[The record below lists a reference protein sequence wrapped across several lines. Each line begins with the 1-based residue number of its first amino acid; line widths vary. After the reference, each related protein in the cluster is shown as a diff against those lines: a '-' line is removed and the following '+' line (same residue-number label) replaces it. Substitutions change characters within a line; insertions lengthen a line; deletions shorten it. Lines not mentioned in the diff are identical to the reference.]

1 MLFAVLTFALVFGI
15 VVGSYWY
22 WVARPEQS
30 AESSLRRRVH
40 MQGAR
45 QQAIR
50 VGVQREVE
58 RLSSLPMLN
67 RLLSSRSAISEP
79 VHGLIE
85 QSGVKTTV
93 GVIVLSTA
101 TLFMVGVLVGQW
113 WLGSTL
119 AGLAIGALIG
129 AGPYAFLRWKRWQ
142 RLQRFEELF
151 PEALS
156 LMCRAMRA
164 GHTFITALGMVADEM
179 PQPIAAEFKLL
190 HDRQNFGLPIA
201 DALRDFAKRVPVLP
215 ARFFATAVLT
225 QRESGGNLSE
235 VLDNLASVIRE
246 RFTVMRQVRVKSAH
260 GRMTGWI
267 LTGLPPA
274 AALALGILNPGHYR
288 NMLGDAF
295 GIQMIV
301 VALLLQ
307 VVGALIIRK
316 IVNVEY

>member
-1 MLFAVLTFALVFGI
+1 VLFAATTFALVFGI
-15 VVGSYWY
+15 IVGIYWY

-40 MQGAR
+40 MQGTR
-45 QQAIR
+45 QQAIK

-67 RLLSSRSAISEP
+67 RLLSSRSAISGP
-79 VHGLIE
+79 VHSLIE

-101 TLFMVGVLVGQW
+101 TLFMLGVLAGQW

-119 AGLAIGALIG
+119 VGLAIGALIG
-129 AGPYAFLRWKRWQ
+129 AAPYAFLVWKRSQ

-201 DALRDFAKRVPVLP
+201 EALRDFAMRVPVLP

-235 VLDNLASVIRE
+235 VLDNLATVIRE

-274 AALALGILNPGHYR
+274 AALALGILNPGHFK

-295 GIQMIV
+295 GIQMLV

>member
-1 MLFAVLTFALVFGI
+1 VLFAILTFALIFGI
-15 VVGSYWY
+15 VAGSYWY
-22 WVARPEQS
+22 FIARPEQA
-30 AESSLRRRVH
+30 AESSLRRRVSR
-40 MQGAR
+40 QG
-45 QQAIR
+45 IR
-50 VGVQREVE
+50 KETLRIGVEREVE

-67 RLLSSRSAISEP
+67 RLLASRSTLSGSIR
-79 VHGLIE
+79 GLIE
-85 QSGVKTTV
+85 QSGVQTTV

-101 TLFMVGVLVGQW
+101 TLAMLGVLAGQM
-113 WLGSTL
+113 WLGSAL
-119 AGLAIGALIG
+119 FGLLIGALT
-129 AGPYAFLRWKRWQ
+129 AAAPYAFLRWKRSQ

-164 GHTFITALGMVADEM
+164 GHTFITALGMVAEEM

-201 DALRDFAKRVPVLP
+201 EALRDLGHRVPVLP

-225 QRESGGNLSE
+225 QRESGGNLTE
-235 VLDNLASVIRE
+235 VLENLASVIRE

-274 AALALGILNPGHYR
+274 AAFVLSILNPGHFR
-288 NMLGDAF
+288 SMIGDTF
-295 GIQMIV
+295 GVQLIV
-301 VALLLQ
+301 AAVVLQ
-307 VVGALIIRK
+307 IIGALIIRK
-316 IVNVEY
+316 VVNVEY

>member
-1 MLFAVLTFALVFGI
+1 VLFAAITFVLVFGI
-15 VVGSYWY
+15 IVGIYWY

-67 RLLSSRSAISEP
+67 RLLASRSAISEP

-93 GVIVLSTA
+93 GAIVLSTA
-101 TLFMVGVLVGQW
+101 SLFMLGVLVGQL

-119 AGLAIGALIG
+119 VGLAIGALVG
-129 AGPYAFLRWKRWQ
+129 AGPYAFLVWKRSQ

-201 DALRDFAKRVPVLP
+201 EALRDFAKRVPVLP

-235 VLDNLASVIRE
+235 VLDNLATVIRE
-246 RFTVMRQVRVKSAH
+246 RFTVLRQVRVKSAH

-274 AALALGILNPGHYR
+274 AALALGILNPGHFK
-288 NMLGDAF
+288 NMLGEVF

-301 VALLLQ
+301 AAVVLQ
-307 VVGALIIRK
+307 IVGALIIRK

>member
-15 VVGSYWY
+15 IVGSYWY

-40 MQGAR
+40 MQGVR
-45 QQAIR
+45 QQTLR
-50 VGVQREVE
+50 LGVQREVE

-67 RLLSSRSAISEP
+67 RILSSRSAISEP
-79 VHGLIE
+79 VHALIE
-85 QSGVKTTV
+85 QSGVKTSV
-93 GVIVLSTA
+93 GTILLSTA
-101 TLFMVGVLVGQW
+101 SLFMIGVLAGQW

-119 AGLAIGALIG
+119 VGVAMGTVLG
-129 AGPYAFLRWKRWQ
+129 AGPYAFLRWKRYQ

-156 LMCRAMRA
+156 LMSRAMRA

-179 PQPIAAEFKLL
+179 PQPIAAEFRLL
-190 HDRQNFGLPIA
+190 HDRQNFGLPLPE
-201 DALRDFAKRVPVLP
+201 ALRDFAQRVPVLP

-235 VLDNLASVIRE
+235 VLDNLATVIRE
-246 RFTVMRQVRVKSAH
+246 RFTVLRQVRVKSAH

-274 AALALGILNPGHYR
+274 AALALGILNPGHFK
-288 NMLGDAF
+288 NMVGDLF

-301 VALLLQ
+301 AALVLQ